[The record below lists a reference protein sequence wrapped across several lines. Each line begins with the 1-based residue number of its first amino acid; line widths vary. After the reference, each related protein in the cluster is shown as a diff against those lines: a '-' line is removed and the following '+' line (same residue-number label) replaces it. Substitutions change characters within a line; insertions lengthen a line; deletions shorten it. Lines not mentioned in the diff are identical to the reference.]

1 MRSQDY
7 DKALVKSFRQD
18 FVRSLKR
25 AGGGKT
31 IVFSSEALS
40 GTPNNGYQN
49 SSAVASILRGATQ
62 NFDVKIILYLRRQD
76 DFIESWY
83 TQTIHQGE
91 SHSFADFMKGYEDS
105 DSLKY
110 SRIIGDFAQQFGKE
124 NLLVRS
130 YHSASSIGLIRHF
143 QSIIGQQDFFTSK
156 DETRKNPSYSGHAYE
171 IAKRANGRLIES
183 DRKILRE
190 SLQRV
195 MHKPKN
201 ESFSFFSIQE
211 RKELLQRFADDNRW
225 VAQNYIFEDVSTA
238 FPPPL
243 EEQAKAQPPLTHDE
257 VSSLIVDLLSTN
269 QMTRKDHTGL
279 VAAARVALVGYPKLS
294 RVIRTLLLR

>member
-40 GTPNNGYQN
+40 GAPNSGYQN
-49 SSAVASILRGATQ
+49 SSAVASILSGATQ

-76 DFIESWY
+76 DFIESMY

-91 SHSFADFMKGYEDS
+91 SYYFADFIKGYEAS

-110 SRIIGDFAQQFGKE
+110 SRVIGDFVNQFGKE
-124 NLLVRS
+124 NLVVSS
-130 YHSASSIGLIRHF
+130 YHSASRKGLIEDF
-143 QSIIGQQDFFTSK
+143 QGIIGQQYFSAQNQD
-156 DETRKNPSYSGHAYE
+156 RKNPSYSGHALE
-171 IAKRANGRLIES
+171 IAKRANGRLSES
-183 DRKILRE
+183 DRKILRR
-190 SLQRV
+190 SLQQV
-195 MHKPKN
+195 MRKPRT

-211 RKELLQRFADDNRW
+211 RKELLQRFADDKRW

-243 EEQAKAQPPLTHDE
+243 EEQAKAQSPLTHDE
-257 VSSLIVDLLSTN
+257 VSSLIVDLLSTK

-279 VAAARVALVGYPKLS
+279 VAAARVALAGYPKLS